1 MFTALFITLLV
12 FATTA
17 IFGSGI
23 PFLRHV
29 YERVKSR
36 KLSKGIHVGHQ
47 YIRKYNDP
55 NPFEPQWGSIITIK
69 DKREGTDGLTY
80 IKYVYNDSYYEFQGT
95 VLDVFKGN
103 KYVPYTGQDIEEK
116 EIKK

>member
-1 MFTALFITLLV
+1 MFKGLLITLLG
-12 FATTA
+12 FAITA
-17 IFGSGI
+17 LLWYGI
-23 PFLRHV
+23 PFLHHTYKRI
-29 YERVKSR
+29 KSR
-36 KLSKGIHVGHQ
+36 KLSKGIYIGNQ

-55 NPFEPQWGSIITIK
+55 NPFEPQWGLIITIK